1 MFLLRIIGVLISLG
15 WIYAFFR
22 SIRAM
27 QRKKFE
33 LSKNAPKAIL
43 GPCVSIVIPARN
55 EERNIEQCVR
65 SALAQDYERTEVIV
79 LDDASQDNTPHVLQ
93 ALKEEFPQ
101 LIIVHGEG
109 APLPDNWFGKPWA
122 LERAQQ
128 HASGE
133 WLLFVDADVVL
144 EPEAISRCLHYA
156 FHHDLEML
164 TGLGTLTMES
174 FWEKVLQPA
183 IGGLIL
189 AGNSLSKVN
198 DHMQKDH
205 NLANGQF
212 ILISRM
218 AYEKVGR
225 HGAVRNDILDDIGL
239 ARALARHELPYH
251 CLHLQ
256 ELFSCRMYTSF
267 SEIWQGWTKNLFAGL
282 RYSWRNLIATI
293 LFTYLFSSLGITLL
307 LACLLLGGCGE
318 EVLFWGIILT
328 ILPISMRLLM
338 DIRRQQNPLYS
349 CTHPFA
355 NILVCFLLINSALH
369 STKGTVQW
377 KGRTYKPQS
386 TENE

>member
-1 MFLLRIIGVLISLG
+1 MFFLRAISVLISLG

-27 QRKKFE
+27 RRKRFE
-33 LSKNAPKAIL
+33 LSKNSPKAIV

-55 EERNIEQCVR
+55 EERNIENCVR
-65 SALAQDYERTEVIV
+65 SALRQDYERTEVVV
-79 LDDASQDNTPHVLQ
+79 LDDGSQDNTSSILQ
-93 ALKEEFPQ
+93 ALKKEFPQ
-101 LIIVHGEG
+101 LIILQGDG
-109 APLPDNWFGKPWA
+109 SPLPDNWFGKPWA

-133 WLLFVDADVVL
+133 WLIFVDADVVL

-156 FHHDLEML
+156 FHHNLEML

-198 DHMQKDH
+198 DQTQKDH

-218 AYEKVGR
+218 AYEKIGR
-225 HGAVRNDILDDIGL
+225 HGAVRNDILDDIGM
-239 ARALARHELPYH
+239 ARALARHDQPYH

-256 ELFSCRMYTSF
+256 ELFSCRMYTSLT
-267 SEIWQGWTKNLFAGL
+267 EIWEGWTKNLFAGL
-282 RYSWRNLIATI
+282 RYSWRNLFATI
-293 LFTYLFSSLGITLL
+293 IFTYLFSSLGITLVLVFLITGVQSVEAWFWSIL
-307 LACLLLGGCGE
+307 LS
-318 EVLFWGIILT
+318 VF
-328 ILPISMRLLM
+328 PISMRLLM
-338 DIRRQQNPLYS
+338 DVRRGQNPLYA

-355 NILVCFLLINSALH
+355 NILVCFLLVNSAVH
-369 STKGTVQW
+369 STKGTVTW

-386 TENE
+386 TDE